1 MAINYNPLISTDGLV
16 YWYDT
21 ANTRSFI
28 GSGNN
33 LNSLP
38 NGSTMTITNG
48 YTTNGTG
55 AGLAISLSGTNA
67 YTLTD
72 TNLYSQF
79 PTSSTSMFIWAYSV
93 GSGNIVSELGQAAIN
108 TAWHDSNIEIN
119 SSGVVSMSVWH
130 SGLTNVVRTSALAFN
145 TWYHLGW
152 TYNGTTFTGYVN
164 GTPIGTTTFT
174 RSRNGSAIHYT
185 IGANESTNMGTNA
198 YWKGMFSNF
207 VVYNRSLTDTD
218 VKQIYYASK
227 KRYGL

>member
-1 MAINYNPLISTDGLV
+1 MAINYNPFISTDGLV

-108 TAWHDSNIEIN
+108 SAWHDSNIEIN

-130 SGLTNVVRTSALAFN
+130 GSLTNRVSSSALNFN

-152 TYNGTTFTGYVN
+152 TYNGTTFTG
-164 GTPIGTTTFT
+164 
-174 RSRNGSAIHYT
+174 
-185 IGANESTNMGTNA
+185 
-198 YWKGMFSNF
+198 
-207 VVYNRSLTDTD
+207 
-218 VKQIYYASK
+218 
-227 KRYGL
+227 